1 MIKER
6 VIIMEKARAKK
17 HRREKAKSAKT
28 TVRKF
33 TRCAGAPTSGLQKVV
48 DIVQEAATE
57 VGALA
62 KAAAVKITG

>member
-28 TVRKF
+28 TVRKS
-33 TRCAGAPTSGLQKVV
+33 TRSAGSSASGLQKFV
-48 DIVQEAATE
+48 DIVQEATKE